1 MRTVSVL
8 IRRYPRDVNGSGASR
23 PATRLLTMLEV
34 LQARGT
40 ASGRELAERLE
51 VDPRT
56 VRRYAVK
63 LEDLGIPVETERGP
77 TAATGCGRA
86 SSCRR

>member
-1 MRTVSVL
+1 
-8 IRRYPRDVNGSGASR
+8 
-23 PATRLLTMLEV
+23 MLEV

-40 ASGRELAERLE
+40 VSGRELAERLE

-63 LEDLGIPVETERGP
+63 LEELGIPSRPSGVR
-77 TAATGCGRA
+77 TAATDYGRA
-86 SSCRR
+86 SSSRR

>member
-1 MRTVSVL
+1 MRTISVL
-8 IRRYPRDVNGSGASR
+8 IRRYPRNVYGSGASR
-23 PATRLLTMLEV
+23 PATRLLSMLEL

-40 ASGRELAERLE
+40 VSGRELAERLE

-63 LEDLGIPVETERGP
+63 LEELGIPVETERGP
-77 TAATGCGRA
+77 
-86 SSCRR
+86 

>member
-1 MRTVSVL
+1 
-8 IRRYPRDVNGSGASR
+8 
-23 PATRLLTMLEV
+23 MLEV

-40 ASGRELAERLE
+40 VSGRELAERLE

-63 LEDLGIPVETERGP
+63 LEELGIPVETSAVP

-86 SSCRR
+86 SSSRR